1 MGAIP
6 CLILGGRREV
16 PALLRGLLLAAAA
29 LLISLTVLGQS
40 RGSLFVL
47 PLMILLAVLLVPGR
61 GRTIVSMAGVAIA
74 VGAIWTPLAD
84 VYTELNPLGPPGPAL
99 DDAVRAI
106 LIASGLLGLVGLLVA
121 LADRRIRV
129 TPTVA
134 TRVSAGFALA
144 FAAVCLAGVIA
155 YAAVEEDP
163 VSTVS
168 DKWNEFK
175 KGGTT
180 PSFDESRL
188 SLSVTTYR
196 YDYWRVAW
204 DEFRDHPFKGV
215 GVDNFQRD
223 YLREGRSKQT
233 PTYPHSTELRPLS
246 QTGVVGGLLFFG
258 ALAAAVTAAAPSIRR
273 GGLAGAVGGSGLL
286 VFAYFLLHGAVD
298 WLWEFPALGGPAFAF
313 LAMAGVTAVD
323 RNRATAATLPGRRAL
338 AVAGACLGVVLLVA
352 MTLPWLAERDLRKAR
367 QIAGS
372 DPVGALDRLDR
383 SANLDRLSPV
393 AEETA
398 GVIERRAR
406 ALSAP
411 PRKHFRGRPRP
422 RLEQPVPLPA
432 AGRDRRRSGG
442 AAEALRLIER
452 AQGARSPGSAHPGS
466 RCARCGRG
474 GTSAPSA

>member
-1 MGAIP
+1 M
-6 CLILGGRREV
+6 
-16 PALLRGLLLAAAA
+16 
-29 LLISLTVLGQS
+29 
-40 RGSLFVL
+40 
-47 PLMILLAVLLVPGR
+47 
-61 GRTIVSMAGVAIA
+61 
-74 VGAIWTPLAD
+74 
-84 VYTELNPLGPPGPAL
+84 
-99 DDAVRAI
+99 
-106 LIASGLLGLVGLLVA
+106 
-121 LADRRIRV
+121 
-129 TPTVA
+129 A

-175 KGGTT
+175 EGGAT

-258 ALAAAVTAAAPSIRR
+258 ALAAAVTAAAPVDPSRRPRGCGGRFGPSRIRLFPTSWR
-273 GGLAGAVGGSGLL
+273 SRLAVGVPS
-286 VFAYFLLHGAVD
+286 V
-298 WLWEFPALGGPAFAF
+298 GGPAFAF

-367 QIAGS
+367 QISGS
-372 DPVGALDRLDR
+372 DPAGALDRLDR
-383 SANLDRLSPV
+383 SAKLDRLSPV
-393 AEETA
+393 AQETA
-398 GVIERRAR
+398 GVIDAERGRYRA
-406 ALSAP
+406 AE
-411 PRKHFRGRPRP
+411 KHFRDALDRDSSNPFPYLQLGAIAAAREEQARGR
-422 RLEQPVPLPA
+422 A
-432 AGRDRRRSGG
+432 AHPTG
-442 AAEALRLIER
+442 
-452 AQGARSPGSAHPGS
+452 QGARSSGSAHRARAAHGAGGAGS
-466 RCARCGRG
+466 QPRAPECADSRGHRCADR
-474 GTSAPSA
+474 A